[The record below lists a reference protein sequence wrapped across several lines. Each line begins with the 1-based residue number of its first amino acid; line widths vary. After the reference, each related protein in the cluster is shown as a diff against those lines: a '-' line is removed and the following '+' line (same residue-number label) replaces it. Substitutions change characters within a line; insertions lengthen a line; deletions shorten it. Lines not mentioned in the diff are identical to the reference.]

1 MLKKTYD
8 VFISYAIED
17 KSFLASGIASGLKQ
31 KGLNVYFAG
40 DELSAGDLVSDTIY
54 EGLEESEYCIVVL
67 SKYYI
72 RSWPIIERSHILRRE
87 KKEKRILIFPVWHN
101 ITIHDVKNSFPELL
115 DHYAESSQTAL
126 PDLID
131 NLYNAIIKKRK
142 ENRNKK
148 KRRVITLSAL
158 ALCLGSFLVYEGKS
172 VLITYPD
179 RETVEKIVA
188 EKINGVEKNIEN
200 AFEQKIREEYGRKIS
215 FDSLLLRYT
224 HFWEKSKNHR
234 NEYIFVNHEKNI
246 SGHSNIQALKIPAFE
261 TPDSHYGIVWPDSYL
276 LKPMDLSEKNA
287 LVYIVKEPSTI
298 DFEVDTFFR
307 KQNKIHALVTY
318 KRPIRIVYGTLKY
331 DAKERL
337 QKQQIRI
344 YGFKPKEEY
353 ILTHQNNVWEVER
366 VE

>member
-1 MLKKTYD
+1 MYD

-17 KSFLASGIASGLKQ
+17 KSLLASGIAAGLKQ
-31 KGLNVYFAG
+31 KGLKVYFAG

-101 ITIHDVKNSFPELL
+101 ITVHDVKTNFPELL
-115 DHYAESSQTAL
+115 DHYAESSQTSL
-126 PDLID
+126 PNLVD

-142 ENRNKK
+142 EHRTKK
-148 KRRVITLSAL
+148 KRRVIAASAL
-158 ALCLGSFLVYEGKS
+158 ILCLSSFLYYEGRS

-179 RETVEKIVA
+179 RETVEKIVT
-188 EKINGVEKNIEN
+188 EKIHTIETTIEN
-200 AFEQKIREEYGRKIS
+200 EFEKKIREEYGQKIS

-224 HFWEKSKNHR
+224 QFGKKSKRQR

-246 SGHSNIQALKIPAFE
+246 SGLANIKALKTPAFD
-261 TPDSHYGIVWPDSYL
+261 TPDSHYGIIWPDSYL
-276 LKPMDLSEKNA
+276 LKPTDLNEKTA
-287 LVYIVKEPSTI
+287 LLYIVKEPSSV
-298 DFEVDTFFR
+298 DFKVDTFFR
-307 KQNKIHALVTY
+307 QQNEIHVLVTY

-331 DAKERL
+331 DEKERL
-337 QKQQIRI
+337 KKQQIRM
-344 YGFKPKEEY
+344 YGFKPSEEY
-353 ILTHQNNVWEVER
+353 VLTHQNNVWEIDR